1 MPEWASTLE
10 SRARQP
16 ALCFQSTAALSG
28 VAKKRENQYLTGS
41 YHNPETH
48 ERGLEELTLLA
59 KVNLFLPL
67 LSDPFNIVWIFG
79 KGGISMSLCCICFL
93 KIFIYVWVFTAA
105 WAFSGCS
112 KWGLHSRCSK
122 WASCCGDL
130 SFQSTGSRVGGLQ

>member
-1 MPEWASTLE
+1 MMLEWASTLE

-59 KVNLFLPL
+59 KVNLGSYL
-67 LSDPFNIVWIFG
+67 
-79 KGGISMSLCCICFL
+79 CFL
-93 KIFIYVWVFTAA
+93 THSTS
-105 WAFSGCS
+105 SGF
-112 KWGLHSRCSK
+112 L
-122 WASCCGDL
+122 A
-130 SFQSTGSRVGGLQ
+130 RVGSPCLFVVFVF